1 MNSLWHIPA
10 KQAGKCLTTLVI
22 LCLLLPTNT
31 KSVSIPT
38 YTCKQDVSFT
48 KLLELLSDPWE
59 LYSVPGS
66 LLSLRSL
73 IGFCISERRSQ
84 AITLGITDPVA
95 TLPETSSG
103 SFETLQRQ
111 KNARPLLK
119 YKTSPYSPETG
130 RGGIVLEVLA
140 YGGFP
145 SARQR
150 WSHCSISSRLCLYSL
165 VSTGLFPP
173 GSVSIVWLA

>member
-31 KSVSIPT
+31 KSVSVPT

-150 WSHCSISSRLCLYSL
+150 WSHCSIWDS
-165 VSTGLFPP
+165 F
-173 GSVSIVWLA
+173 SIVWLAQVYFLQALSL